1 VRSRLRLLLP
11 ILFILLFMAPHL
23 ALAGKKPF
31 VLKLA
36 TLATEDSDFMKSFHV
51 MNQEIMKRTDKKVKL
66 KAYTGNVMGKDAV
79 VLRKIRMTGQVHG
92 GSFTAGGASEVCS
105 DTQIM
110 SLPLLFKDYGEVDFV
125 LERMD
130 GALRAGLEKAGFVV
144 LGWTETGFVY
154 IMSHH
159 PIAGLGDLKGKK
171 IWVPENDP
179 ISQCTFKTAGVPPIP
194 LPIPD
199 VLTSLQTGL
208 IDTVFNAPIYTI
220 LLQWFTKVKYL
231 TYTPLIYAYGVVMV
245 SKKYFDKIPAEL
257 RPVIKEVFSRG
268 LKEIK
273 EKTREGNREALETLE
288 KKEGIQILPVS
299 SEDYEELAGLA
310 DEANVKLEKNKVFS
324 GELLR
329 TLKAHLHEYR
339 TRKTKAKPEDKETLQ
354 DKAAPQDK
362 ETPQDKT
369 APQGKET
376 PKGEAAPQDDPT
388 AKEEPGS

>member
-1 VRSRLRLLLP
+1 MRSRHRLLLP
-11 ILFILLFMAPHL
+11 LLLILLFIPPHP
-23 ALAGKKPF
+23 ARAGDKPF
-31 VLKLA
+31 VLKFA
-36 TLATEDSDFMKSFHV
+36 TLATEDSDFMKSVHA
-51 MNQEIMKRTDKKVKL
+51 MNREIMERTDEKVKI
-66 KAYTGNVMGKDAV
+66 KAYTGNVMGKDSV

-92 GSFTAGGASEVCS
+92 GSFTAGGVSEVCM

-110 SLPLLFKDYGEVDFV
+110 SLPLLFKDYDEVDYV

-130 GALRAGLEKAGFVV
+130 ETLRAGLEKGGYIV

-159 PIAGLGDLKGKK
+159 PISGVDDLKGKK

-194 LPIPD
+194 LPVPD
-199 VLTSLQTGL
+199 VLTGLQTGL

-245 SKKYFDKIPAEL
+245 NKKYFEKIPAEH
-257 RPVIKEVFSRG
+257 RPVVKEVFSRG

-273 EKTREGNREALETLE
+273 AKTRQGNYEALETL

-299 SEDYEELAGLA
+299 PEAYEDLARLA
-310 DEANVKLEKNKVFS
+310 DEANLELEKKKVFS

-339 TRKTKAKPEDKETLQ
+339 TKKNKAT
-354 DKAAPQDK
+354 
-362 ETPQDKT
+362 
-369 APQGKET
+369 PQGKE
-376 PKGEAAPQDDPT
+376 KPT
-388 AKEEPGS
+388 AAEPKSNLNSLTQALSQRERDLWFSQRSCTAEPGS

>member
-1 VRSRLRLLLP
+1 MSFRVKIIFLILSLPLLIGISP
-11 ILFILLFMAPHL
+11 AQ
-23 ALAGKKPF
+23 AGDKPF
-31 VLKLA
+31 VLKFA
-36 TLATEDSDFMKSFHV
+36 TLATEDSDFMKSVHA
-51 MNQEIMKRTDKKVKL
+51 MNQEIIKRTDGKVKL
-66 KAYTGNVMGKDAV
+66 KAYTGNVMGKDSV

-159 PIAGLGDLKGKK
+159 PIAGVDDLKGKK

-194 LPIPD
+194 LPVPD
-199 VLTSLQTGL
+199 VLTGLQTGL

-245 SKKYFDKIPAEL
+245 SKKYFDKVPAEH
-257 RPVIKEVFSRG
+257 RPVVAEVFARG

-273 EKTREGNREALETLE
+273 AKTRQGNHDALETL

-299 SEDYEELAGLA
+299 PEAYEDLAKLA
-310 DEANVKLEKNKVFS
+310 DEANIELEKKKVFS

-339 TRKTKAKPEDKETLQ
+339 AGK
-354 DKAAPQDK
+354 DKA
-362 ETPQDKT
+362 TPQDEPADK
-369 APQGKET
+369 A
-376 PKGEAAPQDDPT
+376 
-388 AKEEPGS
+388 EPGT